1 MGEVDFEYQLLTFL
15 LSVALGIIICV
26 LYDVLRITHK
36 HCDKNGLIIFV
47 TDILFWIIAAFLTYI
62 LLLLRCMGSIRV
74 FVLLGEA
81 IGFLLFRQ
89 SASDILLTVAEFII
103 KIIKKIIF
111 AVKIPLRICYKAAA
125 KLLLAANIRCKIIVN
140 WLKKHLKLRDYVLY
154 NLFVKKHS
162 KQKNTE

>member
-125 KLLLAANIRCKIIVN
+125 KLLLAANIICKIIVN

>member
-111 AVKIPLRICYKAAA
+111 AVKIPLRICY
-125 KLLLAANIRCKIIVN
+125 
-140 WLKKHLKLRDYVLY
+140 
-154 NLFVKKHS
+154 
-162 KQKNTE
+162 